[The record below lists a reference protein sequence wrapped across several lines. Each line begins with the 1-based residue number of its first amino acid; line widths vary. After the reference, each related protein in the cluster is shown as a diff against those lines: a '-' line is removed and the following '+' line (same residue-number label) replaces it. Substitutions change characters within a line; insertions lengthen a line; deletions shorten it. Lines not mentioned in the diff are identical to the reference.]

1 VLQPPPINAMADS
14 YGLSPLA
21 RSSRKLQ
28 RVTFNLDPHITL
40 IKNISGKRH
49 LPMASQFYQTLT
61 AENVTDDML
70 AEAARLFN
78 ENYGVWGP
86 QSHRPGEKIEL
97 PPPGTSLITP
107 ARQSRQAECAK
118 TARTIPSP
126 TDPPEREPLYPSDY

>member
-1 VLQPPPINAMADS
+1 MADS

-70 AEAARLFN
+70 AEATRLFN

-86 QSHRPGEKIEL
+86 
-97 PPPGTSLITP
+97 
-107 ARQSRQAECAK
+107 
-118 TARTIPSP
+118 
-126 TDPPEREPLYPSDY
+126 